1 MLNTQNKIW
10 NATLYLRLSRDDGD
24 KEESN
29 SITGQRELLRDYIS
43 QRPELREYA
52 VRVDDGFSGSTFER
66 PSFQK
71 MIEDVKAGRTDCI
84 IVKDLSRFGRN
95 YLDAG
100 EYIEKIF
107 PFLGVRFIAVND
119 NYDSLGDKKA
129 SDDLIIPFK
138 NLINEAYCR
147 DISVKIRSQ
156 LEIKRKSGQFL
167 GSFAAFG
174 YLKDE
179 QNKNKLV
186 VDQYAADIV
195 RDIFKWKLEG
205 ISPQD
210 IAVALNKLGVLSPME
225 YKRSLGMKFTTSFKT
240 NAKAVWSAGTVI
252 RVLKNP
258 IYTGVLVQGKETT
271 PSYKVHKRVTKDKDE
286 WTVIEDSHEAIISK
300 IDFDSV
306 QKVLKCD
313 TRRSPGGKAV
323 GLFSGMIF
331 CGDCGASMVRK
342 TVPAGEKKY
351 VYYICSAHKQDKSCS
366 PHRIRDNALEEIVL
380 DSLKQHISEVVDMS
394 ELLTI
399 TDTAPL
405 RTAQAQKVQRQLD
418 KKHEEYEKLQK
429 LLMSLY
435 ENLADG
441 IIDREEYTRLKASF
455 TARAD
460 EAEKQMDAL
469 REQLEDIHNHGTEN
483 AWMNEFIKRQGLTTL
498 DRAVVVALID
508 KILIHSNDVVEI
520 IYRWQD
526 EFAWQL
532 DILRS
537 ARLREVV

>member
-1 MLNTQNKIW
+1 M
-10 NATLYLRLSRDDGD
+10 
-24 KEESN
+24 
-29 SITGQRELLRDYIS
+29 
-43 QRPELREYA
+43 ELRIDPEFEGKIPPLTAEEFQQLENNILADGVVINPIIVWDGVIVDGHNRYRIVSKHPEIQFSTCEKTFADRYEAIAWICKNQLGRRNLTKEQKKYLIGKQYEAEKASHGGDRGNQYTNLASCQIGNLPKERKTCERIAEENGISSRSVCRAEAFSKA
-52 VRVDDGFSGSTFER
+52 VDIADAVEPGIRDEILAGKIKPTEKDVHALARADPEER
-66 PSFQK
+66 PAI
-71 MIEDVKAGRTDCI
+71 IE
-84 IVKDLSRFGRN
+84 
-95 YLDAG
+95 
-100 EYIEKIF
+100 EM
-107 PFLGVRFIAVND
+107 
-119 NYDSLGDKKA
+119 
-129 SDDLIIPFK
+129 
-138 NLINEAYCR
+138 
-147 DISVKIRSQ
+147 
-156 LEIKRKSGQFL
+156 RKSPEE
-167 GSFAAFG
+167 
-174 YLKDE
+174 K
-179 QNKNKLV
+179 
-186 VDQYAADIV
+186 
-195 RDIFKWKLEG
+195 R
-205 ISPQD
+205 
-210 IAVALNKLGVLSPME
+210 
-225 YKRSLGMKFTTSFKT
+225 KRSLGMKFTTSFKT
-240 NAKAVWSAGTVI
+240 NSKALWSAGTVI

-258 IYTGVLVQGKETT
+258 IYTGVLIQGKETT
-271 PSYKVHKRVTKDKDE
+271 PSYKVHKRVTKDESE
-286 WTVIEDSHEAIISK
+286 WSVIEDSHEAIISK

-366 PHRIRDNALEEIVL
+366 PHRIRDITLEEIVL

-394 ELLTI
+394 ELLEI

-435 ENLADG
+435 ENLADD

-455 TARAD
+455 TVRAD
-460 EAEKQMDAL
+460 EGEKQMDAL

-483 AWMNEFIKRQGLTTL
+483 IWMNEFIKRQGLTTL

-508 KILIHSNDVVEI
+508 KILIHSNDAVEI

>member
-1 MLNTQNKIW
+1 MQNTQNKLW

-43 QRPELREYA
+43 QRPEFREYA

-156 LEIKRKSGQFL
+156 LEIKRKNGQFL

-205 ISPQD
+205 VSPQD
-210 IAVALNKLGVLSPME
+210 IADALNKLGVLSPME

-271 PSYKVHKRVTKDKDE
+271 PSYKVHKRVTKDESE
-286 WTVIEDSHEAIISK
+286 WSVIEDSHEAIISK

-351 VYYICSAHKQDKSCS
+351 VYYVCSAHKQDKSCS

-380 DSLKQHISEVVDMS
+380 DSLKQHISEVVDMR
-394 ELLTI
+394 ELLEI

-441 IIDREEYTRLKASF
+441 IIDREEYTRLKASV

>member
-1 MLNTQNKIW
+1 MQNTQNKIW

-43 QRPELREYA
+43 QHPELREYA

-71 MIEDVKAGRTDCI
+71 MIEDVRAGRTDCI

-119 NYDSLGDKKA
+119 HYDSLGDKKS

-156 LEIKRKSGQFL
+156 LEIKRKNGQFL

-174 YLKDE
+174 YLKDP
-179 QNKNKLV
+179 QNKNRLI
-186 VDQYAADIV
+186 VDEYAADIV
-195 RDIFKWKLEG
+195 RDIFRWKLEG
-205 ISPQD
+205 VSPQD
-210 IAVALNKLGVLSPME
+210 IADALNKLGVLSPME
-225 YKRSLGMKFTTSFKT
+225 YKRSLGMKYTTSFKT
-240 NAKAVWSAGTVI
+240 NSKALWSAGTVI
-252 RVLKNP
+252 RILKNP

-271 PSYKVHKRVTKDKDE
+271 PSYKVHKRITKDQSE
-286 WTVIEDSHEAIISK
+286 WVVTEDSHEAIISK

-306 QKVLKCD
+306 QKVLKLD
-313 TRRSPGGKAV
+313 TRRSPDGETV
-323 GLFSGMIF
+323 GLFSGMVF

-342 TVPAGEKKY
+342 TVPAGGRKY
-351 VYYICSAHKQDKSCS
+351 VYYVCSAHKQEKSCS
-366 PHRIRDNALEEIVL
+366 PHRMRDTVLEDIVL
-380 DSLKQHISEVVDMS
+380 DSLKQHIREVVDMS
-394 ELLTI
+394 ELLSM

-405 RTAQAQKVQRQLD
+405 RTARAQKVQRQLE

-441 IIDREEYTRLKASF
+441 IIDREEYTRLKQNF
-455 TARAD
+455 TIRA
-460 EAEKQMDAL
+460 EETEKQMDAL
-469 REQLEDIHNHGTEN
+469 RENLSDIQNQGAAN
-483 AWMNEFIKRQGLTTL
+483 DWMEEFSKRQGLTEL
-498 DRAVVVALID
+498 DRSVVVALID
-508 KILIHSNDVVEI
+508 KILIHANDVVEI
-520 IYRWQD
+520 VYRWQD
-526 EFAWQL
+526 EFSWQL
-532 DILRS
+532 DILRR
-537 ARLREVV
+537 ARLQEVV

>member
-1 MLNTQNKIW
+1 MQNTQNKIW

-43 QRPELREYA
+43 QRPEFREYA

-156 LEIKRKSGQFL
+156 LEIKRKNGQFL

-205 ISPQD
+205 VSPQD
-210 IAVALNKLGVLSPME
+210 IADALNKLGVLSPME

-240 NAKAVWSAGTVI
+240 NAKATWSAGTVI
-252 RVLKNP
+252 RILKNP
-258 IYTGVLVQGKETT
+258 IYSGVLVQGKETT
-271 PSYKVHKRVTKDKDE
+271 PSYKVHKRITKDESE
-286 WTVIEDSHEAIISK
+286 WSVIEDSHEAIISK

-323 GLFSGMIF
+323 GLFSGMVF

-351 VYYICSAHKQDKSCS
+351 VYYVCSAHKQNKSCS
-366 PHRIRDNALEEIVL
+366 PHRMRDTTLEEIVL

-394 ELLTI
+394 ELLAI

-455 TARAD
+455 TTRAD

-483 AWMNEFIKRQGLTTL
+483 AWMNEFVRRQGLTSL

>member
-1 MLNTQNKIW
+1 MQNTQNKIW

-43 QRPELREYA
+43 QRPEFREYA

-156 LEIKRKSGQFL
+156 LEIKRKNGQFL

-205 ISPQD
+205 VSPQD
-210 IAVALNKLGVLSPME
+210 IADALNKLGVLSPME

-240 NAKAVWSAGTVI
+240 NAKALWSAGTVI

-271 PSYKVHKRVTKDKDE
+271 PSYKVHKRVTKDESE
-286 WTVIEDSHEAIISK
+286 WSVIEDSHEAIISK

-351 VYYICSAHKQDKSCS
+351 VYYVCSAHKQDKSCS

-394 ELLTI
+394 ELLAI

-469 REQLEDIHNHGTEN
+469 REQLEDIYNHGTEN
-483 AWMNEFIKRQGLTTL
+483 AWMNEFIKRQGLTSL

-508 KILIHSNDVVEI
+508 KILIHSNDAVEI

-537 ARLREVV
+537 SKLQEVI

>member
-1 MLNTQNKIW
+1 MQNTQNKLW

-43 QRPELREYA
+43 QRPELREFA

-156 LEIKRKSGQFL
+156 LEIKRKNGQFL

-186 VDQYAADIV
+186 VDQYAADMV

-205 ISPQD
+205 VSPQD
-210 IAVALNKLGVLSPME
+210 IADALNKLGVLSPME

-240 NAKAVWSAGTVI
+240 NSKALWSAGTVI

-271 PSYKVHKRVTKDKDE
+271 PSYKVHKRITKDESD
-286 WTVIEDSHEAIISK
+286 WSVIEDSHEAIISK

-313 TRRSPGGKAV
+313 TRRSPGSKAV

-351 VYYICSAHKQDKSCS
+351 VYYVCSVHKQDKSCS

-483 AWMNEFIKRQGLTTL
+483 AWMNEFIKRQGLTAL

>member
-1 MLNTQNKIW
+1 MQNTQNKIW
-10 NATLYLRLSRDDGD
+10 NTTLYLRLSRDDGD

-52 VRVDDGFSGSTFER
+52 VRIDDGFSGSTFDR

-156 LEIKRKSGQFL
+156 LEIKRKNGQFL

-179 QNKNKLV
+179 QDKNKLV

-205 ISPQD
+205 VSPQD
-210 IAVALNKLGVLSPME
+210 IADALNRLGVLSPME

-252 RVLKNP
+252 RILKNP

-271 PSYKVHKRVTKDKDE
+271 PSYKVHKRIIKDESE
-286 WTVIEDSHEAIISK
+286 WTVINDSHEAIISK

-351 VYYICSAHKQDKSCS
+351 VYYVCSAHKQDKSCS
-366 PHRIRDNALEEIVL
+366 PHRMRDVALEEIVL
-380 DSLKQHISEVVDMS
+380 DSVKQHIREVIDMS

-435 ENLADG
+435 ENLTEG

-469 REQLEDIHNHGTEN
+469 RENLKEIQNHGTEN
-483 AWMNEFIKRQGLTTL
+483 AWMNEFTKRQGLTSL

-537 ARLREVV
+537 SRLQEVV